1 MSLEIKIVNATIDIF
16 REKGVKFTMD
26 DLANRLGV
34 SKRTLYENIDS
45 KETLLNLLVDE
56 VFDSVTEKGKEVI
69 NDDSI
74 GDLEKLKRVLTIL
87 PTSYDTID
95 YTKIHEVKKFYP
107 KIYEKIIYRL
117 DLTWEQTDE
126 LVKKCINE
134 GLIKKVNIYLMKSIL
149 TGSMRIL
156 LEDNKLREEK
166 IDYSETM
173 KNIVDIMLSDTINRL
188 KEKEIFLDCLKKI
201 KLELYHPIDFFY
213 YSANFSKNSS

>member
-95 YTKIHEVKKFYP
+95 
-107 KIYEKIIYRL
+107 
-117 DLTWEQTDE
+117 
-126 LVKKCINE
+126 
-134 GLIKKVNIYLMKSIL
+134 
-149 TGSMRIL
+149 
-156 LEDNKLREEK
+156 
-166 IDYSETM
+166 
-173 KNIVDIMLSDTINRL
+173 
-188 KEKEIFLDCLKKI
+188 
-201 KLELYHPIDFFY
+201 
-213 YSANFSKNSS
+213 

>member
-117 DLTWEQTDE
+117 DLTLEQTDE

-134 GLIKKVNIYLMKSIL
+134 VLIKKVNIYLMKSIL

-173 KNIVDIMLSDTINRL
+173 KNIVDIMFDGLA
-188 KEKEIFLDCLKKI
+188 I
-201 KLELYHPIDFFY
+201 K
-213 YSANFSKNSS
+213 

>member
-95 YTKIHEVKKFYP
+95 P

-173 KNIVDIMLSDTINRL
+173 KNIVDIMFDGLA
-188 KEKEIFLDCLKKI
+188 I
-201 KLELYHPIDFFY
+201 K
-213 YSANFSKNSS
+213 

>member
-87 PTSYDTID
+87 PTS
-95 YTKIHEVKKFYP
+95 
-107 KIYEKIIYRL
+107 
-117 DLTWEQTDE
+117 
-126 LVKKCINE
+126 
-134 GLIKKVNIYLMKSIL
+134 
-149 TGSMRIL
+149 
-156 LEDNKLREEK
+156 
-166 IDYSETM
+166 
-173 KNIVDIMLSDTINRL
+173 
-188 KEKEIFLDCLKKI
+188 
-201 KLELYHPIDFFY
+201 
-213 YSANFSKNSS
+213 

>member
-107 KIYEKIIYRL
+107 KIYEKTNKIDNLKAIISLILCSNLFGIIGVLIAIPFYIIL
-117 DLTWEQTDE
+117 EE
-126 LVKKCINE
+126 VIKE
-134 GLIKKVNIYLMKSIL
+134 LIKK
-149 TGSMRIL
+149 T
-156 LEDNKLREEK
+156 E
-166 IDYSETM
+166 
-173 KNIVDIMLSDTINRL
+173 
-188 KEKEIFLDCLKKI
+188 
-201 KLELYHPIDFFY
+201 
-213 YSANFSKNSS
+213 

>member
-1 MSLEIKIVNATIDIF
+1 
-16 REKGVKFTMD
+16 MD
-26 DLANRLGV
+26 DLANNLGV

-45 KETLLNLLVDE
+45 KETLLNLLVDDI
-56 VFDSVTEKGKEVI
+56 FDSITEKGKEI
-69 NDDSI
+69 LNDATIDN
-74 GDLEKLKRVLTIL
+74 LEKLKRIFTLL
-87 PTSYDTID
+87 PTSYDAID

-117 DLTWEQTDE
+117 DFFDWEQTDE

-173 KNIVDIMLSDTINRL
+173 KNIVDIMFDGLA
-188 KEKEIFLDCLKKI
+188 I
-201 KLELYHPIDFFY
+201 K
-213 YSANFSKNSS
+213 

>member
-117 DLTWEQTDE
+117 DLTWEQTDK

-173 KNIVDIMLSDTINRL
+173 KNIVDIMFDGLA
-188 KEKEIFLDCLKKI
+188 I
-201 KLELYHPIDFFY
+201 K
-213 YSANFSKNSS
+213 

>member
-74 GDLEKLKRVLTIL
+74 GDLEKLKGVLTIL

-117 DLTWEQTDE
+117 DLTWEQTD
-126 LVKKCINE
+126 
-134 GLIKKVNIYLMKSIL
+134 
-149 TGSMRIL
+149 
-156 LEDNKLREEK
+156 
-166 IDYSETM
+166 
-173 KNIVDIMLSDTINRL
+173 
-188 KEKEIFLDCLKKI
+188 
-201 KLELYHPIDFFY
+201 
-213 YSANFSKNSS
+213 

>member
-74 GDLEKLKRVLTIL
+74 GDL
-87 PTSYDTID
+87 
-95 YTKIHEVKKFYP
+95 
-107 KIYEKIIYRL
+107 
-117 DLTWEQTDE
+117 
-126 LVKKCINE
+126 
-134 GLIKKVNIYLMKSIL
+134 
-149 TGSMRIL
+149 
-156 LEDNKLREEK
+156 
-166 IDYSETM
+166 
-173 KNIVDIMLSDTINRL
+173 
-188 KEKEIFLDCLKKI
+188 
-201 KLELYHPIDFFY
+201 
-213 YSANFSKNSS
+213 

>member
-56 VFDSVTEKGKEVI
+56 VFDSVTEKGKEEI

-107 KIYEKIIYRL
+107 KIYENIIYR
-117 DLTWEQTDE
+117 
-126 LVKKCINE
+126 
-134 GLIKKVNIYLMKSIL
+134 
-149 TGSMRIL
+149 
-156 LEDNKLREEK
+156 
-166 IDYSETM
+166 
-173 KNIVDIMLSDTINRL
+173 
-188 KEKEIFLDCLKKI
+188 
-201 KLELYHPIDFFY
+201 
-213 YSANFSKNSS
+213 